1 MPSRINHMAVWVAA
15 FVFFGWGYLFYG
27 LLFGNQWMAAQG
39 KTAAD
44 FTPVPTTFLWSFILG
59 LILSY
64 ATAMALT
71 RHPEDQTVS
80 QGISFALFM
89 GLALYATQ
97 TLNHVIYENIPM
109 SLDHRYRL
117 HGRRFRDRR
126 RDHRGLEEGRRQP
139 VDRHFSL

>member
-1 MPSRINHMAVWVAA
+1 MAVWVAA

-27 LLFGNQWMAAQG
+27 LLLGNQWMAAQG

-44 FTPVPTTFLWSFILG
+44 FTPVPTIYLWSFILG

-71 RHPEDQTVS
+71 RHPEDQNVA

-89 GLALYATQ
+89 GIALYATQ

-109 SLDHRYRL
+109 SLWIIDTAYTVI
-117 HGRRFRDRR
+117 GFAIV
-126 RDHRGLEEGRRQP
+126 GAIIGAWKK
-139 VDRHFSL
+139 SGAT

>member
-15 FVFFGWGYLFYG
+15 FVFFGWGYLWYG
-27 LLFGNQWMAAQG
+27 LLFGNQWMAAMG

-44 FTPVPTTFLWSFILG
+44 FTPQPTVYLWSFILG

-64 ATAMALT
+64 ATAMALS

-89 GLALYATQ
+89 GIALYATQ

-109 SLDHRYRL
+109 SLWIIDTAYTVI
-117 HGRRFRDRR
+117 GFAIV
-126 RDHRGLEEGRRQP
+126 GAIIGAWKK
-139 VDRHFSL
+139 SGATS

>member
-1 MPSRINHMAVWVAA
+1 MAVWVAA
-15 FVFFGWGYLFYG
+15 FVFFGWGYLWYG

-44 FTPVPTTFLWSFILG
+44 FTPVPTIYLWSFILG

-89 GLALYATQ
+89 GIALYATQ
-97 TLNHVIYENIPM
+97 TLNHVMYENIPM
-109 SLDHRYRL
+109 SLWIIDTVYTVI
-117 HGRRFRDRR
+117 GFAIV
-126 RDHRGLEEGRRQP
+126 GAIIGAWKK
-139 VDRHFSL
+139 SGATS

>member
-1 MPSRINHMAVWVAA
+1 
-15 FVFFGWGYLFYG
+15 
-27 LLFGNQWMAAQG
+27 
-39 KTAAD
+39 
-44 FTPVPTTFLWSFILG
+44 LWSFILG

-89 GLALYATQ
+89 GVALYATQ

-109 SLDHRYRL
+109 SLWIIDTLYTVI
-117 HGRRFRDRR
+117 GFAIV
-126 RDHRGLEEGRRQP
+126 GAIIGAWKK
-139 VDRHFSL
+139 SGATM

>member
-15 FVFFGWGYLFYG
+15 FAFFGWGYLWYG
-27 LLFGNQWMAAQG
+27 LLFGNQWMASMG

-44 FTPVPTTFLWSFILG
+44 FTPAPTVYLWSFILG

-89 GLALYATQ
+89 GVALYATQ

-109 SLDHRYRL
+109 SLWIIDTLYTVI
-117 HGRRFRDRR
+117 GFAIV
-126 RDHRGLEEGRRQP
+126 GAIIGAWKKSGAA
-139 VDRHFSL
+139 V

>member
-15 FVFFGWGYLFYG
+15 FVFFGWGYLWYG
-27 LLFGNQWMAAQG
+27 LLFGNQWMASMG
-39 KTAAD
+39 KTEAD
-44 FTPVPTTFLWSFILG
+44 FTPAPTVYLWSFILG

-89 GLALYATQ
+89 GVALYATQ

-109 SLDHRYRL
+109 SLWIIDTLYTVI
-117 HGRRFRDRR
+117 GFAIV
-126 RDHRGLEEGRRQP
+126 GAIIGAWKKSGAA
-139 VDRHFSL
+139 V

>member
-1 MPSRINHMAVWVAA
+1 MPSRINHMAVWVAS
-15 FVFFGWGYLFYG
+15 FVFFGWGYLWYG

-44 FTPVPTTFLWSFILG
+44 FVPVPTTYLWSFILG

-71 RHPEDQTVS
+71 RHPEDQTVA

-89 GLALYATQ
+89 GVALYATQ
-97 TLNHVIYENIPM
+97 TLNHVIYENTPM
-109 SLDHRYRL
+109 SLWIIDTAYTVI
-117 HGRRFRDRR
+117 GFVIV
-126 RDHRGLEEGRRQP
+126 GAIIGAWKK
-139 VDRHFSL
+139 SGATS